1 MLTTNAGVFQ
11 GNTLIKRTSQIGGS
25 KFVFVANGGGT
36 NLQPLPIGGKIV
48 NPFFGKMYAG
58 DLVEYAIPTG
68 ASTEGATIKLLKT
81 YTVDDTV
88 ESNGTVI
95 KLKKNGFTH
104 RPVIGEFL
112 MKAPTALNGKGA
124 GYAIT
129 AVTETESQYVV
140 TIATT
145 LGALAKG
152 DILVNAAESGASVN
166 MLVTNPNA
174 VLDCDYDMLYNPS
187 DPDGVANYLIT
198 PILHATMW
206 ECRMSA
212 VPACVKAINKSKVAG
227 WFEI

>member
-11 GNTLIKRTSQIGGS
+11 GNTLIKRASKIGGS
-25 KFVFVANGGGT
+25 KFVFVALGGST
-36 NLQPLPIGGKIV
+36 NLQTLPIGGKIV

-88 ESNGTVI
+88 ESTGPVI

-129 AVTETESQYVV
+129 AVAETESQYEV

-152 DILVNAAESGASVN
+152 DILVNAASSGASVN

-187 DPDGVANYLIT
+187 DPDGVANYLIS

-212 VPACVKAINKSKVAG
+212 IPACVKAINKSKVAG

>member
-1 MLTTNAGVFQ
+1 M

-25 KFVFVANGGGT
+25 KFVFVALGGDT
-36 NLQPLPIGGKIV
+36 NLQTPPIGGKIV

-88 ESNGTVI
+88 ESSGTVI
-95 KLKKNGFTH
+95 KIKKNGFTH
-104 RPVIGEFL
+104 RPVVGEFL
-112 MKAPTALNGKGA
+112 MKAPSTLTGNGA

-140 TIATT
+140 TVATT
-145 LGALAKG
+145 LGALSKG

-187 DPDGVANYLIT
+187 DPDGVAKYLIT

>member
-1 MLTTNAGVFQ
+1 MLTTNAGVFM

-25 KFVFVANGGGT
+25 KFVFVAIGGDT
-36 NLQPLPIGGKIV
+36 NLQTPPIGGKIV

-112 MKAPTALNGKGA
+112 MKAPTTLTGEGA

-129 AVTETESQYVV
+129 GIAETESQYEV

-145 LGALAKG
+145 LGTLAKG

-198 PILHATMW
+198 PILHKTMW

-212 VPACVKAINKSKVAG
+212 LPDCVKAINKSKVTG

>member
-11 GNTLIKRTSQIGGS
+11 GNTLIKRTSKIGGS
-25 KFVFVANGGGT
+25 KFVFVALGGGT
-36 NLQPLPIGGKIV
+36 NLQTPPIGGKIV

-88 ESNGTVI
+88 ESSGTVI
-95 KLKKNGFTH
+95 KIKKNGFTH

-112 MKAPTALNGKGA
+112 MKAPTALTVKGA

-129 AVTETESQYVV
+129 AVAETESQYVV
-140 TIATT
+140 TVATT

-152 DILVNAAESGASVN
+152 DILVNAAQSGSSVN

-198 PILHATMW
+198 PVMHGVMW

-212 VPACVKAINKSKVAG
+212 LPDCVKAINKSKVTG

>member
-1 MLTTNAGVFQ
+1 MLTTNAGVFM

-25 KFVFVANGGGT
+25 KFVFVALGGST
-36 NLQPLPIGGKIV
+36 NLQTPPIGGKIV

-88 ESNGTVI
+88 ESSGTVI
-95 KLKKNGFTH
+95 KIKKNGFTH
-104 RPVIGEFL
+104 RPTVGEFI
-112 MKAPTALNGKGA
+112 MKAPSKLTDVA
-124 GYAIT
+124 
-129 AVTETESQYVV
+129 ETESQYEV
-140 TIATT
+140 TVATT

-152 DILVNAAESGASVN
+152 DILVNAAASGASVN

-198 PILHATMW
+198 PVMHGVMW

-212 VPACVKAINKSKVAG
+212 LPNCVKAINKSKVTG

>member
-11 GNTLIKRTSQIGGS
+11 GNTLIKRTSKIGGS

-68 ASTEGATIKLLKT
+68 ASTEGATVKLLKT

-112 MKAPTALNGKGA
+112 MKAPTALTVKGA

-129 AVTETESQYVV
+129 AVAETESQYVV

-145 LGALAKG
+145 LGTLAKG

-166 MLVTNPNA
+166 MFVTNPNA

-198 PILHATMW
+198 PIQHATMW

-212 VPACVKAINKSKVAG
+212 VPACVKAINKSRIAG

>member
-1 MLTTNAGVFQ
+1 MLTTNAGVFM

-25 KFVFVANGGGT
+25 KFVFVALGGST
-36 NLQPLPIGGKIV
+36 KLQTPPIGGKIV

-58 DLVEYAIPTG
+58 DLVEYAIPTN
-68 ASTEGATIKLLKT
+68 ASTDGATIKLLKT

-88 ESNGTVI
+88 ESSGKVI
-95 KLKKNGFTH
+95 KIKKNGFTH
-104 RPVIGEFL
+104 RPVVGEFL
-112 MKAPTALNGKGA
+112 MKAPSTLTGNGA

-129 AVTETESQYVV
+129 AVAETESQYVV
-140 TIATT
+140 TVATT

-152 DILVNAAESGASVN
+152 DILVNAAQSGASVN

-198 PILHATMW
+198 PVMHGVMW

-212 VPACVKAINKSKVAG
+212 LPNCVKALNKSKVTG

>member
-1 MLTTNAGVFQ
+1 M

-25 KFVFVANGGGT
+25 KFVFVAIGGDT
-36 NLQPLPIGGKIV
+36 NLQTPPIGGKIV

-112 MKAPTALNGKGA
+112 MKAPTTLTGEGA

-129 AVTETESQYVV
+129 AVAETESQYEV
-140 TIATT
+140 TVATT

-152 DILVNAAESGASVN
+152 DILVNAAASGASVN

-198 PILHATMW
+198 PVMHGVMW

-212 VPACVKAINKSKVAG
+212 LPNCVKAINKSRVAG

>member
-11 GNTLIKRTSQIGGS
+11 GNTLIKRASKIGGS
-25 KFVFVANGGGT
+25 KFVFVALGGDT

-68 ASTEGATIKLLKT
+68 ASTEGATVKLLKT

-88 ESNGTVI
+88 ESSGTVI

-112 MKAPTALNGKGA
+112 MKAPTALTVKGA

>member
-1 MLTTNAGVFQ
+1 MLTTNAGVFM

-25 KFVFVANGGGT
+25 KFVFVALGGST
-36 NLQPLPIGGKIV
+36 NLQTPPIGGKIV

-68 ASTEGATIKLLKT
+68 ASTDGATIKLLKT

-88 ESNGTVI
+88 ESTGKVI
-95 KLKKNGFTH
+95 KIKKNGFTH
-104 RPVIGEFL
+104 RPVIGEFI
-112 MKAPTALNGKGA
+112 MKAPSTLTGNGA

-129 AVTETESQYVV
+129 AVAETESQYEV
-140 TIATT
+140 TVATT

-152 DILVNAAESGASVN
+152 DILVNAAQSGASVN

-198 PILHATMW
+198 PVWHGVMW
-206 ECRMSA
+206 KCKMSA
-212 VPACVKAINKSKVAG
+212 LPDCVKAINKSNVTS
-227 WFEI
+227 WFVI

>member
-1 MLTTNAGVFQ
+1 MLTTNAGVFM

-25 KFVFVANGGGT
+25 KFVFVALGGST
-36 NLQPLPIGGKIV
+36 NFQPMPIGGKIV

-68 ASTEGATIKLLKT
+68 ASTDGATIKLLKT

-88 ESNGTVI
+88 ESTGKVI
-95 KLKKNGFTH
+95 KIKKNGFTH
-104 RPVIGEFL
+104 RPVIGEFI
-112 MKAPTALNGKGA
+112 MKAPSTLTGNGA

-129 AVTETESQYVV
+129 AVAETESQYEV
-140 TIATT
+140 TVATT

-152 DILVNAAESGASVN
+152 DILVNAAQSGASVN

-198 PILHATMW
+198 PVMHGVMW

-212 VPACVKAINKSKVAG
+212 LPNCVKALNKSKVTG

>member
-1 MLTTNAGVFQ
+1 MLTTNAGVFM

-25 KFVFVANGGGT
+25 KFVFVALGGST
-36 NLQPLPIGGKIV
+36 NLQTPPIGGKIV

-58 DLVEYAIPTG
+58 DLVEYAIPTN
-68 ASTEGATIKLLKT
+68 ASAEGATIKLLKT

-88 ESNGTVI
+88 DSTGTVI
-95 KLKKNGFTH
+95 KIKKNGFTH
-104 RPVIGEFL
+104 RPAIGEFL
-112 MKAPTALNGKGA
+112 MKAPTTLTGKGA

-129 AVTETESQYVV
+129 AVAETESQYEV

-145 LGALAKG
+145 LGTLAKG

-212 VPACVKAINKSKVAG
+212 LPNCVKAINKSRIAG

>member
-11 GNTLIKRTSQIGGS
+11 GNTLIKRASKIGGS
-25 KFVFVANGGGT
+25 KFVFVALGGGT
-36 NLQPLPIGGKIV
+36 NLQTPPIGGKIV

-104 RPVIGEFL
+104 RPVVGEFL
-112 MKAPTALNGKGA
+112 MKAPSTLTGNGA

-145 LGALAKG
+145 LGALSKG
-152 DILVNAAESGASVN
+152 DILVNAAQSGASVN

-198 PILHATMW
+198 PVMHGVMW

-212 VPACVKAINKSKVAG
+212 LPTCVKAINKSKVAG

>member
-1 MLTTNAGVFQ
+1 MLTTNAGVFM

-25 KFVFVANGGGT
+25 KFVFVALGGST
-36 NLQPLPIGGKIV
+36 NFQPMPIGGKIV

-58 DLVEYAIPTG
+58 DLVEYAIPTN
-68 ASTEGATIKLLKT
+68 ASTDGATIKLLKT

-88 ESNGTVI
+88 ESTGTVI
-95 KLKKNGFTH
+95 KIKKNGFTH
-104 RPVIGEFL
+104 RPVVGEFL
-112 MKAPTALNGKGA
+112 MKAPSKLTDKGA

-129 AVTETESQYVV
+129 AVAETESQYEV
-140 TIATT
+140 TVATT

-152 DILVNAAESGASVN
+152 DILVNAAQSGASVN

-198 PILHATMW
+198 PVLHGVMW

-212 VPACVKAINKSKVAG
+212 LPNCVKAINKSKVTG